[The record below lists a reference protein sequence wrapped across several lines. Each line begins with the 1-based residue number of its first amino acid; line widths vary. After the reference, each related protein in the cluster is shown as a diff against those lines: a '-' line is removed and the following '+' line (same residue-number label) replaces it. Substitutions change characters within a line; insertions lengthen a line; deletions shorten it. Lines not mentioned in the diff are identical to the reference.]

1 MDYLEHLSEEVK
13 NFIADLR
20 AEVVAAEIIEHGIK
34 QDDITFNFKGIKRR
48 PYSRDIANI
57 KLPTDDNE
65 NYKFIVNRESIYD
78 SLPEAIFHQP
88 LNSKPFKSKAE
99 ILDEIK
105 IQREEEIEA
114 RKFFY
119 PIENEFGQI
128 RLLLELSERK
138 SNDNFSGS
146 AVIQLFYKLFGT
158 VSYFNNSQIAILLSL
173 LPNIYELK
181 GEFNILSKYY
191 TLLLGD
197 EFRIELKC
205 EKRIH
210 KVPIID
216 KEMVLGVSS
225 LTSDHLVYFEQV
237 VYLNIKVKEPSRIA
251 LYLNDGPCLKT
262 LNFLNDYLMPFEFE
276 KKIEL
281 ILNENNRKAI
291 LGDLK
296 SPAFLGANSYI

>member
-1 MDYLEHLSEEVK
+1 MDYLEHLSAEVK
-13 NFIADLR
+13 DFIADLR
-20 AEVVAAEIIEHGIK
+20 AEVVAAELIEHGIN
-34 QDDITFNFKGIKRR
+34 QEDITFNFKGIKRR
-48 PYSRDIANI
+48 AYSRDIANI
-57 KLPTDDNE
+57 KLPTDDDE
-65 NYKFIVNRESIYD
+65 NYKFIINRESIYD

-114 RKFFY
+114 RKFFN

-251 LYLNDGPCLKT
+251 LYLNDGPCVKI

-281 ILNENNRKAI
+281 ILNENNRKTI